1 MAYRFGDV
9 RAVNGICRM
18 RKKRRK
24 RQDMKRR
31 TIRRRIHRIK
41 FIRSALANFAGL
53 TENHCDE
60 LGETADG

>member
-1 MAYRFGDV
+1 
-9 RAVNGICRM
+9 M